1 MKIKEILSEQNGGF
15 WSSFGKALL
24 PKAIKTALDKESS
37 QRNLTQDELAR
48 LAYNKFGPAP
58 GLEDFG
64 HAGWLEP
71 EHFSRLVTPKPSEV
85 DAKKLAKLAKQTRKA
100 AKEKD
105 AVMKMLPSKSAPAP
119 AAEKATISATNIPA
133 GQRLT
138 VTNPQ
143 GNAKFYK
150 YPDGRWT
157 DEFGITMP
165 GGSHQALNQFADTA
179 GRIEPIPATGKSVYQ
194 SRGGRRGR

>member
-1 MKIKEILSEQNGGF
+1 MKIKEILYEQNGGF

-64 HAGWLEP
+64 HVGWLEP
-71 EHFSRLVTPKPSEV
+71 ERFSRLVTPKPSEV
-85 DAKKLAKLAKQTRKA
+85 DAKKLAKLAKQTRKT

-119 AAEKATISATNIPA
+119 AAEKATITATNIPA
-133 GQRLT
+133 GQRIK

-143 GNAKFYK
+143 GNATFYK
-150 YPDGRWT
+150 YPGGKWT
-157 DEFGITMP
+157 DEFGTLMP
-165 GGSHQALNQFADTA
+165 KSSHTALDQFADSGGRMEQIPIATKTA
-179 GRIEPIPATGKSVYQ
+179 YQ
-194 SRGGRRGR
+194 GRGGRRGR